1 MRIILST
8 LLLSL
13 FTLNARS
20 DAPPAAPASQA
31 IVHEIRE
38 LTPAGITQYSSGA
51 DSVLRQ
57 YLEFRNN
64 QGTHYVIYE
73 EGAGAPPLR
82 NIAAIREMARAA
94 DSTCAIDIECSS
106 KAFCTGDCRNMY
118 YETSNLPGDA
128 LAPDRNKCKVTY
140 FSCEPKAS
148 ATSPQAVSAA
158 PVANSALPPAN

>member
-1 MRIILST
+1 MRLIFST

-13 FTLNARS
+13 FTMKARS
-20 DAPPAAPASQA
+20 DAPAAPPTGQA
-31 IVHEIRE
+31 IVYEIRE
-38 LTPAGITQYSSGA
+38 LTPAGITQYSPGA
-51 DSVLRQ
+51 DSLLRQ
-57 YLEFRNN
+57 YLEFRNS

-73 EGAGAPPLR
+73 EGGGAPPLR
-82 NIAAIREMARAA
+82 NVAAIREMARAP

-148 ATSPQAVSAA
+148 AVAPQAAPAA
-158 PVANSALPPAN
+158 PVANSPLPPAN